1 MLTQDTARI
10 VQSASGAA
18 TLTSANSKHKVA
30 LTRVT
35 VNALHNCSL
44 CTLALDMLAHHMF
57 ARQAPKPTAETE
69 LEERN

>member
-18 TLTSANSKHKVA
+18 TLTSADSKHKVA

-35 VNALHNCSL
+35 VNALHDCSL

-57 ARQAPKPTAETE
+57 CQTSTKTYS
-69 LEERN
+69 